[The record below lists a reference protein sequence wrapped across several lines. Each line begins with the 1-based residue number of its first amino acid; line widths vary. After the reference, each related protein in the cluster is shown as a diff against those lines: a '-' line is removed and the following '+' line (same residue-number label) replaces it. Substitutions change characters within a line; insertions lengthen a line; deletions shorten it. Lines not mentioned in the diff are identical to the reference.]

1 MVIIHSL
8 RAYRTQLAYRLA
20 NEPTTCWAVTVV
32 LGYHLLVSPPHP
44 RHTPH
49 PSLPRPQV
57 LGVVSFGVGIWLYLT
72 NNEFATLSEGRDLLG
87 SVFLIAVG
95 FGVIIVGFL
104 GIVAAV
110 WESMVITAVVS
121 CQQATPFE

>member
-1 MVIIHSL
+1 MHCNICATAVIPLSL
-8 RAYRTQLAYRLA
+8 S
-20 NEPTTCWAVTVV
+20 PTPA
-32 LGYHLLVSPPHP
+32 
-44 RHTPH
+44 TPH
-49 PSLPRPQV
+49 TRMQV
-57 LGVVSFGVGIWLYLT
+57 LGVVSFSIGIWLYIT

-110 WESMVITAVVS
+110 WESTIITTVVS
-121 CQQATPFE
+121 WCKSPPLLFE

>member
-1 MVIIHSL
+1 M
-8 RAYRTQLAYRLA
+8 
-20 NEPTTCWAVTVV
+20 
-32 LGYHLLVSPPHP
+32 LGYHLFVSTPTTPPSP
-44 RHTPH
+44 Y
-49 PSLPRPQV
+49 LPYLQV
-57 LGVVSFGVGIWLYLT
+57 LGVVSFAIGIWLYLT

-110 WESMVITAVVS
+110 WESMVITTVVS
-121 CQQATPFE
+121 CQESTLALVILWGTHTLYCNKVPFQCGPLSGSGTCFA